1 MDKQIASVYETYDYD
16 KFHIMEKGNREI
28 DHYTRRLQLQ

>member
-16 KFHIMEKGNREI
+16 KFHIMEKGNRELTI
-28 DHYTRRLQLQ
+28 TRRLQLK

>member
-16 KFHIMEKGNREI
+16 KFHIMKKGI
-28 DHYTRRLQLQ
+28 GKLTITRRLQLK